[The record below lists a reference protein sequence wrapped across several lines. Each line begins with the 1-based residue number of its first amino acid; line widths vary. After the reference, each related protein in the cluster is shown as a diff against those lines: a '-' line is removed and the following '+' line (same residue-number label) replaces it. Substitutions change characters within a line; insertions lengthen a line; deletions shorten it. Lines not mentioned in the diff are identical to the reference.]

1 MREQTWK
8 GAVSAAVIAAIAIL
22 PFAASAAT
30 TITIDSVKQR
40 WPWNNKVDITYTI
53 GGDDAT
59 VDKVCRVVITSVVG
73 GTTYTA
79 YDGVP
84 SVNVLPGTY
93 TVTWANPPAGVKCE
107 DCKMTAKFYTVAVP
121 SGDDYMIVDLTTGAV
136 SYEGLFAD
144 GDTFGCFSGRHLSN
158 ARYNVDRYKSTH
170 MALRKI
176 PAGTYL
182 TGDGGTK
189 EWTTDRDFYIGVFQ
203 WTSYQYWYLFEG
215 NAAATEAH
223 GANQVAL
230 VARALKFDGDIRGSS
245 DSTITPAGTTAA
257 NFKKVVPWLNGKTG
271 LSFDLPTE
279 VMHEIATRA
288 GTTTTYFWGTDA
300 NLASEYAVYGRT
312 GTRPGTGWEV
322 VGTKKPNAWGLYDM
336 VGLDWQW
343 CLDVKNGAYDDPD
356 NADAFTLKT
365 GSDANRIVRGGDA
378 KCSATQVNSAR
389 VSDAT
394 VTPSNKAANYA
405 FRIAYIVP
413 KSGE

>member
-1 MREQTWK
+1 MNNKTFF
-8 GAVSAAVIAAIAIL
+8 ATIL
-22 PFAASAAT
+22 CMATAYMPSFAETS
-30 TITIDSVKQR
+30 ITVNSVRQR
-40 WPWNNKVDITYTI
+40 WPWNNKVDVTYTI
-53 GGDDAT
+53 AGDDAT
-59 VDKVCRVVITSVVG
+59 ANRVCKVMLTTVING
-73 GTTYTA
+73 NA
-79 YDGVP
+79 YAVYNPGLN
-84 SVNVLPGTY
+84 VNVKPGTY
-93 TVTWANPPAGVKCE
+93 TITWDDAPAGVICDTCTIKAE
-107 DCKMTAKFYTVAVP
+107 FYTSTTVP
-121 SGDDYMIVDLTTGAV
+121 TGNDYMIVDLSDGAI
-136 SYEGLFAD
+136 SYEGVFPASASLC
-144 GDTFGCFSGRHLSN
+144 GISGQNLSN
-158 ARYNVDRYKSTH
+158 ARYNVDKYKKSH
-170 MALRKI
+170 LVLRKV

-223 GANQVAL
+223 GATQVAL

-300 NLASEYAVYGRT
+300 NLASEYAVYGKT
-312 GTRPGTGWEV
+312 GKRPGTGWEI

-343 CLDVKNGAYDDPD
+343 CLDVRNGAYDDPD
-356 NADAFTLKT
+356 NADAFTIKT
-365 GSDANRIVRGGDA
+365 GSDASRIVRGGDA
-378 KCSATQVNSAR
+378 KSNTSQVGSAR
-389 VSDAT
+389 ISNAP
-394 VTPSNKAANYA
+394 VTPNNTAAGYT